1 MAEGLHAGDGGAHL
15 MTFHPRGQQASSQ
28 YFHDA
33 DWLDF
38 NMVQTGHS
46 RNRDNWRTIA
56 EDYARTPVKPCMDAE
71 PGYEDHPAGF
81 KLDNGYLDD
90 YDVRK
95 ALYWALFAG
104 AHGHTYG
111 CHPIWQFWD
120 AGRKPATFVRQ
131 EWRAALQLPGAAHAG
146 HARALLG
153 SRPFLSRVPD
163 QALIAS
169 EPGEGSLHVQ
179 ATRDADGSYALV
191 YLPYYAPVTIDLDRL
206 AAQTVLAHWYNPRN
220 GCARRIGTQP
230 CAGQAVFEPPAGGPD
245 WVLVLDDVARGYPAP
260 GGA

>member
-1 MAEGLHAGDGGAHL
+1 
-15 MTFHPRGQQASSQ
+15 
-28 YFHDA
+28 
-33 DWLDF
+33 
-38 NMVQTGHS
+38 
-46 RNRDNWRTIA
+46 
-56 EDYARTPVKPCMDAE
+56 MDAE

-111 CHPIWQFWD
+111 CHPIWQFWNS
-120 AGRKPATFVRQ
+120 GRAPATFVRR
-131 EWRAALQLPGAAHAG
+131 EWREALQLPGAAHVG
-146 HARALLG
+146 HARTLLG

-163 QALIAS
+163 QLLIAS
-169 EPGEGSLHVQ
+169 EPGEGSQHVQ

-191 YLPYYAPVTIDLDRL
+191 YLPYYAPVTIDLGKL
-206 AAQTVLAHWYNPRN
+206 QAETVVAHWYNPRS
-220 GCARRIGTQP
+220 GSARRIGAQP

-245 WVLVLDDVARGYPAP
+245 WVLVLDDVAKSYPTP
-260 GGA
+260 GGQPFLL